1 MRDFNGES
9 LLSASKTMLYR
20 YSQRRGLTVIN
31 LLLFLF
37 FSYPLHC

>member
-1 MRDFNGES
+1 MRDFTGES
-9 LLSASKTMLYR
+9 LLSASKMLYR

-37 FSYPLHC
+37 FSYRLHC